1 MTYTF
6 QNQRNVQKHTNCFC
20 LLLLLPIQRFPFLR
34 YVPQAN
40 VTLEAARYITMTA
53 MVKGV
58 VRTVLE
64 RTSTTATTGNS
75 VLGKNFVTWC
85 TKLLVRMD
93 DIYFQSWQLLI

>member
-1 MTYTF
+1 M
-6 QNQRNVQKHTNCFC
+6 
-20 LLLLLPIQRFPFLR
+20 
-34 YVPQAN
+34 
-40 VTLEAARYITMTA
+40 LEAARYITMTA

-75 VLGKNFVTWC
+75 VLGKKFVTWC

-93 DIYFQSWQLLI
+93 EV